1 MMTRSDTSGRV
12 VRVAGPVVV
21 AEGLEQARL
30 YNVVR
35 VGELGLVGEV
45 IRLVRGEAVIQ
56 VYEETSGLHV
66 GSRVADTGR
75 PLDVELGPG
84 LLGSI
89 FDGVQRPLLE
99 LAKGP
104 AGRSDQPFVRRGVE
118 LPSLVR
124 DRRWPVEYRVRLGDQ
139 VQVGDVIATVRETG
153 AVEHRILVPSA
164 RAGTITAIGE
174 SPISLEEPLV
184 SIDGEGL
191 TMLTRWPVRQ
201 RRPVAQRLDPVVP
214 LVTGQ
219 RVVDTLFP
227 MVRGGSATI
236 PGGFGTG
243 KTVHEQSLARHADAD
258 IVIFIGCGERGNE
271 LAELLESFPRLS
283 DPRSGAPL
291 IERTVLIANT
301 SNMPVAAREA
311 SIYTGITIGEYYRDQ
326 GYDVALLADSTSR
339 WGEALREVSSRL
351 EEIPGEEGYP
361 ASLPSRLAEF
371 YERAGSVVALGSDER
386 RGSVSIVGAVS
397 PPGGDFSEPV
407 TQYSLRLAGTFWA
420 LDSDLA
426 RRRHYPAIDWTRS
439 YSLYDTS
446 EWFDSNVAS
455 EWSDQRAW
463 AIGLLGRAEELQDIV
478 ELLGADVLAPSE
490 RVTFVVAQM
499 LREDFLQ
506 QSAFDEQDAYCPLR
520 KQYWMLRVI
529 RRFQQRAQE
538 ATAAGASL
546 EEVLGA
552 GAVAEIAHMRSWPVD
567 EVDARAEKLIDQVE
581 GELSPP

>member
-1 MMTRSDTSGRV
+1 MTRAAGRV

-21 AEGLEQARL
+21 AEGLSRSRL

-35 VGELGLVGEV
+35 VGKLGLVGEV
-45 IRLVRGEAVIQ
+45 IRLVGGETVIQ
-56 VYEETSGLHV
+56 VYEDTSGLHV
-66 GSRVADTGR
+66 GSPVVDTEL

-99 LAKGP
+99 LARGGQDP
-104 AGRSDQPFVRRGVE
+104 FDQPFVHRGVGVPA
-118 LPSLVR
+118 LDR
-124 DRRWPVEYRVRLGDQ
+124 QRRWTVTHRVRPGDQ
-139 VQVGDVIATVRETG
+139 VVVGDVVATVQESQ
-153 AVEHRILVPSA
+153 AIEHRVLVPPG
-164 RAGTITAIGE
+164 RGGTVTSVGE
-174 SPISLEEPLV
+174 SEVTIEEPV
-184 SIDGEGL
+184 VTIDDAGL
-191 TMLTRWPVRQ
+191 MLLSRWPVRT
-201 RRPVAQRLDPVVP
+201 RRPVARRLDPVVP

-243 KTVHEQSLARHADAD
+243 KTVLEQSLARQSDAD
-258 IVIFIGCGERGNE
+258 VVVFIGCGERGNE
-271 LAELLESFPRLS
+271 IAELLESFPQLS

-291 IERTVLIANT
+291 VERTVLIANT

-311 SIYTGITIGEYYRDQ
+311 SIYTGITISEYYRDQ

-361 ASLPSRLAEF
+361 AYLPSRLAEF
-371 YERAGSVVALGSDER
+371 YERAGSVVALGEEQR

-426 RRRHYPAIDWTRS
+426 RRRHYPAIDWTQS
-439 YSLYDTS
+439 YSLYNTS
-446 EWFDSNVAS
+446 EWFDTNVAPD
-455 EWSDQRAW
+455 WSDQVAW
-463 AIGLLGRAEELQDIV
+463 AVGLLGKAQQLQDIV

-490 RVTFVVAQM
+490 RVTFAVAQM
-499 LREDFLQ
+499 LREDFMQ
-506 QSAFDEQDAYCPLR
+506 QSAFDDRDAMCPLH

-529 RRFQQRAQE
+529 RHFHHSAQSAVTE
-538 ATAAGASL
+538 GTSL
-546 EEVLGA
+546 EDVIGS
-552 GAVAEIAHMRSWPVD
+552 GSVGEIGRMRSWSVD
-567 EVDARAEKLIDQVE
+567 DVEAQAEKLIDRIE
-581 GELSPP
+581 RELAPS